1 MKSPRSLRASSA
13 AKRERNMRSCKPGAP
28 DFMDREWSPLAARVP
43 DISAADWDNPRST
56 GRASSPAMHGEG
68 KVRWSKPGAPDFMD
82 REWSPLAA
90 RVPDISAVDWDN
102 PRSTRVA

>member
-28 DFMDREWSPLAARVP
+28 YFMDREWSPLTALVP
-43 DISAADWDNPRST
+43 DTSAADWDNPRST
-56 GRASSPAMHGEG
+56 ERVSNAAERERNMRSC
-68 KVRWSKPGAPDFMD
+68 KPGAPYFVD

-90 RVPDISAVDWDN
+90 LVPDISAVDWDN